1 MYACIITHKIV
12 FYTLQVRHFGLSN
25 ETPYGATSFLLT
37 AEMLGL
43 SHLRPV
49 TVQNAYNLLER
60 NDFESGMLET
70 CSPRNGNIGLLA
82 YSPLAGGAL
91 TGKYLN
97 LAGGGSAPDKREV

>member
-1 MYACIITHKIV
+1 M
-12 FYTLQVRHFGLSN
+12 
-25 ETPYGATSFLLT
+25 
-37 AEMLGL
+37 MGL

-60 NDFESGMLET
+60 NDFESGMLEA
-70 CSPRNGNIGLLA
+70 CSPRNGNMGLLA

-97 LAGGGSAPDKREV
+97 LAGGGSAPETREARPLDFILCYSPRKYIHAYVDLGF